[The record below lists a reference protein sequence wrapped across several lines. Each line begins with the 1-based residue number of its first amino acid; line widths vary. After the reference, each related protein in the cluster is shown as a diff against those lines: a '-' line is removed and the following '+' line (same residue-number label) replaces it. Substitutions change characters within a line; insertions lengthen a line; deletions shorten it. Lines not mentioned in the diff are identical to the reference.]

1 MPSPSG
7 YSALSYVNDSG
18 TYYVDALMS
27 GVKWGGGIGTG
38 ASLSYSFPGINA
50 TWISGYGSGE
60 PLNGFAALSAGQ
72 QGAFAAALATWA
84 EVANI
89 GFNQVADT
97 NTSVGDIRVGISADV
112 DQGGAVAWAYYPGP
126 YTEAGDVWLAPS
138 WYGDGATP
146 VSGEFTFHAFVHEI
160 GHSLGLSHSFDQPN
174 ALPASQDSEKYTVM
188 AYNNH
193 PYATIHAS
201 EPMLYDIAAI
211 QYLYGANMTTRTGND
226 NYSFSAS
233 TEELS
238 CIWDAGG
245 NDTLDGSNQTLAATI
260 NLNAGSFSSIGI
272 KNNGVA
278 ARDNV
283 AIAFNV
289 VIENANGGS
298 GNDSITGNGAA
309 NALNGNGG
317 NDTLNGGGGN
327 DTLLGGTGTDM
338 AVFSGLST
346 GYAAT
351 LLGDGSWQVV
361 GADGTDILSGF
372 EYALFGNGGFVFDT
386 WANSGGGGDSLG
398 GDWIGGA
405 GNDSFVGTAADES
418 ADGLDGNDTLLG
430 YGGNDT
436 LDGGAGNDSA
446 RGGDGN
452 DQLFGGAGNDR
463 LYGEAG
469 DDTLDGGTGYDTL
482 DGGYGNDV
490 FVIDGTGKSIRDAGG
505 IDRVEA
511 SISYTLGKG
520 IENLSLTG
528 GNAINGAGNGLANL
542 IIGNDANNS
551 LSGSS
556 GNDTIVGGGGSDL
569 LSGGRGRDVFDYN
582 ALADAGASG
591 DVISGF
597 ARGSSGDILDLSDL
611 LDGLAGYDGTNAFSG
626 GYLQFAGSLVQVD
639 ANGGG
644 DGFTTLVTLSG
655 VTLDATY
662 TFNYIV

>member
-7 YSALSYVNDSG
+7 YSPSSYVNDSG

-38 ASLSYSFPGINA
+38 ASLSYSFPGSNA
-50 TWISGYGSGE
+50 TWISGYGE

-84 EVANI
+84 GVANI
-89 GFNQVADT
+89 GFSQVADT
-97 NTSVGDIRVGISADV
+97 NVSVGDIRVGISADV

-126 YTEAGDVWLAPS
+126 WAEAGDVWLAPS
-138 WYGDGATP
+138 WYGNGATP

-211 QYLYGANMTTRTGND
+211 QCLYGANMTTRTDD
-226 NYSFSAS
+226 NSYSFSAS

-245 NDTLDGSNQTLAATI
+245 NDTLDASNQTLAATI
-260 NLNAGSFSSIGI
+260 NLNAGGFSSIGI

-283 AIAFNV
+283 SIAFNV

-298 GNDSITGNGAA
+298 GNDSIAGNGAA
-309 NALNGNGG
+309 NTLNGNGG
-317 NDTLNGGGGN
+317 NDTLSGGGGN
-327 DTLLGGTGTDM
+327 DTLLGGNGTDT

-351 LLGDGSWQVV
+351 LLGGGSWQVV

-372 EYALFGNGGFVFDT
+372 EYALFGNGSFGFDT
-386 WANSGGGGDSLG
+386 WVNSSGGYVGLAWTGTT
-398 GDWIGGA
+398 
-405 GNDSFVGTAADES
+405 GNDSFVGTSADES
-418 ADGLDGNDTLLG
+418 ADGLNGNDTLLG

-436 LDGGAGNDSA
+436 LAGSGGDDSL

-452 DQLFGGAGNDR
+452 DQLSGGAGNDR

-469 DDTLDGGTGYDTL
+469 NDTLDGGAGYDTL

-490 FVIDGTGKSIRDAGG
+490 FIIDGTGKTIKDVGG

-511 SISYTLGKG
+511 SISYTLGIG
-520 IENLSLTG
+520 IENLTLTG
-528 GNAINGAGNGLANL
+528 SGAIKGTGNGTANL
-542 IIGNDANNS
+542 IIGNDGNNT
-551 LSGSS
+551 LSGAA

-569 LSGGRGRDVFDYN
+569 LSGGKGRDVFDYN
-582 ALADAGASG
+582 ALSDAG
-591 DVISGF
+591 DTISSF
-597 ARGSSGDILDLSDL
+597 VRGSNGDILDLSDL
-611 LDGLAGYDGTNAFSG
+611 LNGFVGYDGTNAFAD
-626 GYLQFAGSLVQVD
+626 GYLQFASSLVQVD
-639 ANGGG
+639 ADGGG
-644 DGFTTLVTLSG
+644 DSFTTLLTLSG
-655 VTLDATY
+655 VNLTAADIS
-662 TFNYIV
+662 NYIV

>member
-1 MPSPSG
+1 MPTPSG
-7 YSALSYVNDSG
+7 YSPYSYVNDSG

-60 PLNGFAALSAGQ
+60 PSNGFAALSAGQ

-89 GFNQVADT
+89 GFSQVADT

-112 DQGGAVAWAYYPGP
+112 DQENAVAWAYYPGP
-126 YTEAGDVWLAPS
+126 WAEAGDVWLAPS

-146 VSGEFTFHAFVHEI
+146 LSGEFAFHAFVHEI

-174 ALPASQDSEKYTVM
+174 PLPASQDSEKYTVM
-188 AYNNH
+188 AYDNH

-245 NDTLDGSNQTLAATI
+245 NDTLDASNQTLAATI
-260 NLNAGSFSSIGI
+260 NLNAGGFSSIGI

-283 AIAFNV
+283 SIAFNV

-298 GNDSITGNGAA
+298 GNDSIAGNGAA

-317 NDTLNGGGGN
+317 NDTLSGGGGN
-327 DTLLGGTGTDM
+327 DTLNGGDGTDY
-338 AVFSGLST
+338 AVFS
-346 GYAAT
+346 A
-351 LLGDGSWQVV
+351 GSYTASLVNDFYQVV
-361 GADGTDILSGF
+361 SNDGTDILSGI
-372 EYALFGNGGFVFDT
+372 EWARFGSGSWLTIDSLLT
-386 WANSGGGGDSLG
+386 GGGG
-398 GDWIGGA
+398 WIGTA
-405 GNDSFVGTAADES
+405 GNDSYSGTSSGDS
-418 ADGLDGNDTLLG
+418 ADGLGGNDTLLG

-436 LDGGAGNDSA
+436 LAGNDGNDSV

-452 DQLFGGAGNDR
+452 DQLSGGDGNDR

-469 DDTLDGGTGYDTL
+469 NDTLDGGLGYDTL

-490 FVIDGTGKSIRDAGG
+490 FVIDGTGKAVKDVGG

-511 SISYTLGKG
+511 SISYTLGSG
-520 IENLSLTG
+520 IENLTLTG
-528 GNAINGAGNGLANL
+528 NAAINGTGNSAANL
-542 IIGNDANNS
+542 IIGNGANNS

-556 GNDTIVGGGGSDL
+556 GNDTLVGGGGSDL
-569 LSGGRGRDVFDYN
+569 LSGGKGRDVFDYN
-582 ALADAGASG
+582 ALSDAGAGG

-597 ARGSSGDILDLSDL
+597 ARGSSGDILDLSGL
-611 LDGLAGYDGTNAFSG
+611 LEGLAGYDGTNAFSG

-639 ANGGG
+639 ADGGGGG

-655 VTLDATY
+655 VNLDETY